1 MKIQQIC
8 REDNIFFK
16 CCFQLKAMIFFSASL
31 LLTHLLLL
39 TNSKHLSIT
48 VNIQL
53 LTEEKFKIN
62 TLYVLDLFLSNH

>member
-8 REDNIFFK
+8 REDYFLNAVSSIK
-16 CCFQLKAMIFFSASL
+16 SWYSSMRPFSY
-31 LLTHLLLL
+31 LLLL

-53 LTEEKFKIN
+53 LIEEKFKIN
-62 TLYVLDLFLSNH
+62 TLDVLDLFLSNH